1 LINRA
6 DRLMG
11 PVRNLSFPSKIYF
24 PSIREQWVAAD
35 FHVPESFTQVSL
47 HITDRA
53 RCLPPMSA
61 S

>member
-1 LINRA
+1 
-6 DRLMG
+6 MG